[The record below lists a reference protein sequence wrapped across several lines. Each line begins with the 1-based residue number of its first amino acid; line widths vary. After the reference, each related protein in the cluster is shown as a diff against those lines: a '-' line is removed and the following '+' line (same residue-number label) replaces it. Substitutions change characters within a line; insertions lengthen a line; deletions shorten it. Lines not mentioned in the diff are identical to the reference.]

1 MRWASN
7 TKAAALIVAAML
19 SAAPAARAQTTVA
32 GARSAVRGGPSAA
45 DRQRPAALVAAVQ
58 AWIRLPVAPG
68 HERFATDR
76 IEAADRGWTRDALGN
91 LVKTRGTGAPVRVMA
106 CGLDAPA
113 YVVSEIRDDGYLRV
127 QMDGNGPR
135 QPLWDQF
142 NEGQR
147 VLIMTG
153 NRATPGHVQMV
164 PGVFGVESVHL
175 LRGRPPHDGPTTIGD
190 LWLDV
195 GARSRADVARMGIQ
209 LLDPVFRDLVP
220 WSVGDNV
227 TGPDAASRAGCAAVA
242 AASDGTPSSGTS
254 VFVISAQSAFSY
266 AGLLGVLARTPSV
279 DSVFVA
285 GAPAGSGDDETAP
298 VQEEPMRLALPAAVH
313 VGAARALTVR
323 RRHANTLIE
332 SVSGGDLRALF
343 AAVAAQAGVP
353 NAGVPVQVDDALP
366 TVPEARD
373 ALTPYADLLARL
385 TDRYGVS
392 RHEGRVRDLVRA
404 ELPAWA
410 RPLAVVDTAGNLYVA
425 AGPDRDTVVIV
436 AHMDEVGF
444 EVERIEPD
452 GRVALRNAGGF
463 IPTLFTGEPA
473 LLHRDDDAQGSLTRR
488 DCTATSASSTRGVFL
503 LPDATAAAPARGA
516 GRGGRRGPA
525 TIYAW
530 FGDDPAALGIR
541 PGMTVTGFKCAT
553 RLGQY
558 RFSARSIDD
567 RAGDTSLL
575 FAMRAI
581 NPRTLTHKVI
591 FAFSTREEIGL
602 EGAAALAAEFGVSV
616 RRVLAIDTF
625 VSSDT
630 PFEPHRFADTPIG
643 DGPVARMLDN
653 SSVTPPE
660 EFARL
665 VRIAES
671 HHIPLQ
677 WGTTNGGNDGS
688 EFVRFG
694 VADVPIGWPLR
705 YSHSPAEVIDLRDV
719 RALSD
724 LVRAMAVAR

>member
-1 MRWASN
+1 MRWMC
-7 TKAAALIVAAML
+7 KPVGVALLV
-19 SAAPAARAQTTVA
+19 
-32 GARSAVRGGPSAA
+32 
-45 DRQRPAALVAAVQ
+45 ALVAPLGAQQPNVRHADGRSAPPAVDAVQ

-76 IEAADRGWTRDALGN
+76 IQAADPGWTRDALGN
-91 LVKTRGTGAPVRVMA
+91 LVKTRGHGAPVRVVA

-113 YVVSEIRDDGYLRV
+113 YVVSQIRDDGYLRV
-127 QMDGNGPR
+127 QMAGNGPR
-135 QPLWDQF
+135 QPLRDQF

-153 NRATPGHVQMV
+153 NRATPAKVQMV
-164 PGVFGVESVHL
+164 PGVFGVKSVHL
-175 LRGRPPHDGPTTIGD
+175 LRGSPVHDGLTNISD

-195 GARSRADVARMGIQ
+195 GAASAADVKRMGIQ

-220 WSVGDNV
+220 WTVGGYV
-227 TGPDAASRAGCAAVA
+227 TGPDAESRAGCAMVA
-242 AASDGTPSSGTS
+242 AASNGTPASGTS
-254 VFVISAQSAFSY
+254 IFVISAQSAFSY
-266 AGLLGVLARTPSV
+266 AGLLGVIARTPSV
-279 DSVFVA
+279 DSVFVF
-285 GAPAGSGDDETAP
+285 GPPSAPAPEGDAAVGTS
-298 VQEEPMRLALPAAVH
+298 PMKLPFPAAVH
-313 VGAARALTVR
+313 AGPVMAVTVR
-323 RRHANTLIE
+323 RDDPNTLVERI
-332 SVSGGDLRALF
+332 SGSDLMDLMR
-343 AAVAAQAGVP
+343 AVAAHADVDLATTKLVRP
-353 NAGVPVQVDDALP
+353 DDALP
-366 TVPEARD
+366 TVAESHD

-392 RHEGRVRDLVRA
+392 RHEASVRDLVRA
-404 ELPAWA
+404 NLPAWA
-410 RPLAVVDTAGNLYVA
+410 KPLATQDTAGNLYVA

-444 EVERIEPD
+444 NVTGIEPD
-452 GRVALRNAGGF
+452 GRVALSNAGGF
-463 IPTLFTGEPA
+463 IPTLWEGEPA
-473 LLHRDDDAQGSLTRR
+473 LLHRDGDAQGSTSTRN
-488 DCTATSASSTRGVFL
+488 CMAASASSTRGVFL
-503 LPDATAAAPARGA
+503 VADATAAPAAG
-516 GRGGRRGPA
+516 GRGGRRAPA
-525 TIYAW
+525 LHYAW
-530 FGDDPAALGIR
+530 FGPDPAALGIR

-553 RLGQY
+553 RLGPT
-558 RFSARSIDD
+558 RFTARSIDD

-575 FAMRAI
+575 FAMKSI
-581 NPRTLTHKVI
+581 SPRTLTHKVI

-616 RRVLAIDTF
+616 QRVLAIDTF

-643 DGPVARMLDN
+643 DGAVARMLDN

-671 HHIPLQ
+671 RHIPLQ

-694 VADVPIGWPLR
+694 VPDVPIGWPLR
-705 YSHSPAEVIDLRDV
+705 YSHSPAEVIDLRDI
-719 RALSD
+719 RSLSQ
-724 LVRAMAVAR
+724 LVAAVAVAPAR

>member
-1 MRWASN
+1 MRWIGRLASAALL
-7 TKAAALIVAAML
+7 TAVVPGARAAAQQAEARRSVAFIG
-19 SAAPAARAQTTVA
+19 APFV
-32 GARSAVRGGPSAA
+32 G
-45 DRQRPAALVAAVQ
+45 AVQ

-68 HERFATDR
+68 HERLATDR
-76 IEAADRGWTRDALGN
+76 IQAADPGWTRDALGN
-91 LVKTRGTGAPVRVMA
+91 LVKTRGHGAPVRVVA

-127 QMDGNGPR
+127 QLAGNGPR
-135 QPLWDQF
+135 QPLRDEF

-153 NRATPGHVQMV
+153 NRATPAKVQMV
-164 PGVFGVESVHL
+164 PGVFGVKSVHL
-175 LRGRPPHDGPTTIGD
+175 LRGSPVHDGLTTIGD

-195 GARSRADVARMGIQ
+195 GATSAADVTRMGIQ

-220 WSVGDNV
+220 WTVDGYV
-227 TGPDAASRAGCAAVA
+227 TGPNAESRAGCAAVA
-242 AASDGTPSSGTS
+242 SASDGTPASGTS
-254 VFVISAQSAFSY
+254 IFVISAQSSFSY

-279 DSVFVA
+279 DSVFVF
-285 GAPAGSGDDETAP
+285 GAPSAP
-298 VQEEPMRLALPAAVH
+298 APEGGAAVGTSPLRLPYPAAVH
-313 VGAARALTVR
+313 AAPVTAVTVR
-323 RRHANTLIE
+323 RDDPNTLIE
-332 SVSGGDLRALF
+332 RISGADLIDLDQ
-343 AAVAAQAGVP
+343 AAARRAGVDE
-353 NAGVPVQVDDALP
+353 NAIAPVRPDDALP
-366 TVPEARD
+366 TVAEARD
-373 ALTPYADLLARL
+373 DLTPYADLLARL

-392 RHEGRVRDLVRA
+392 RHEGSVRDLVRA
-404 ELPAWA
+404 NLPAWA
-410 RPLAVVDTAGNLYVA
+410 KPLAVTDTAGNLYVA

-444 EVERIEPD
+444 EVQAIEPD

-463 IPTLFTGEPA
+463 IPTLFTGQPA
-473 LLHRDDDAQGSLTRR
+473 LLHRDGDAQGSTSAR
-488 DCTATSASSTRGVFL
+488 DCMATSASSTHGVFL
-503 LPDATAAAPARGA
+503 LPDATSVGPAGGA
-516 GRGGRRGPA
+516 RRAPA

-530 FGDDPAALGIR
+530 FGPDPARLGVA

-553 RLGQY
+553 RLGQR

-567 RAGDTSLL
+567 RAGDTALL
-575 FAMRAI
+575 FAMRGI
-581 NPRTLTHKVI
+581 NPKTLTHKVI

-616 RRVLAIDTF
+616 KRVLAIDTF

-643 DGPVARMLDN
+643 DGAVARMLDN

-665 VRIAES
+665 VRIAQA
-671 HHIPLQ
+671 HHIPVQ

-688 EFVRFG
+688 EFTKFG
-694 VADVPIGWPLR
+694 VLDVPIGWPLR
-705 YSHSPAEVIDLRDV
+705 YSHSPAETIDLRDV
-719 RALSD
+719 RSLARLVAAL
-724 LVRAMAVAR
+724 AVEP

>member
-1 MRWASN
+1 
-7 TKAAALIVAAML
+7 
-19 SAAPAARAQTTVA
+19 
-32 GARSAVRGGPSAA
+32 
-45 DRQRPAALVAAVQ
+45 
-58 AWIRLPVAPG
+58 
-68 HERFATDR
+68 
-76 IEAADRGWTRDALGN
+76 
-91 LVKTRGTGAPVRVMA
+91 
-106 CGLDAPA
+106 
-113 YVVSEIRDDGYLRV
+113 
-127 QMDGNGPR
+127 
-135 QPLWDQF
+135 
-142 NEGQR
+142 
-147 VLIMTG
+147 
-153 NRATPGHVQMV
+153 
-164 PGVFGVESVHL
+164 
-175 LRGRPPHDGPTTIGD
+175 
-190 LWLDV
+190 
-195 GARSRADVARMGIQ
+195 
-209 LLDPVFRDLVP
+209 
-220 WSVGDNV
+220 
-227 TGPDAASRAGCAAVA
+227 GCAAVA
-242 AASDGTPSSGTS
+242 AASNATPSSGTS
-254 VFVISAQSAFSY
+254 VFVISAQSAFGY

-285 GAPAGSGDDETAP
+285 GAPSVPAP
-298 VQEEPMRLALPAAVH
+298 EGPAAIGESPLRLALPAAVH
-313 VGAARALTVR
+313 IGVARAITVR
-323 RRHANTLIE
+323 RRNPNTLIE
-332 SVSGGDLRALF
+332 SVSDTDLTALF
-343 AAVAAQAGVP
+343 ATVATAAGV
-353 NAGVPVQVDDALP
+353 NVNRRFVSVDDNLP
-366 TVPEARD
+366 TVREVHD
-373 ALTPYADLLARL
+373 DLTPYADLLARL

-436 AHMDEVGF
+436 AHMDEIGF
-444 EVERIEPD
+444 EVQRVEPD

-463 IPTLFTGEPA
+463 IPTLFVGQPA
-473 LLHRDDDAQGSLTRR
+473 LLHRDDDAQGATAQRN
-488 DCTATSASSTRGVFL
+488 CTATSASSTRGVFL
-503 LPDATAAAPARGA
+503 LPDATATSSSGDA
-516 GRGGRRGPA
+516 GRGGRRAPA

-530 FGDDPAALGIR
+530 FGDDPSALGIA
-541 PGMTVTGFKCAT
+541 PGMTVTGYKCAT
-553 RLGQY
+553 RMGQY

-602 EGAAALAAEFGVSV
+602 EGAAAMAAEFGVSV
-616 RRVLAIDTF
+616 QRVLAIDTF

-630 PFEPHRFADTPIG
+630 PFEPHRFADAPIG

-653 SSVTPPE
+653 SSVTPPQ

-694 VADVPIGWPLR
+694 VPDVPIGWPLR
-705 YSHSPAEVIDLRDV
+705 YSHSPAETIDLRDI

-724 LVRAMAVAR
+724 LVRAVAVAPSDARSVGR